1 MSTVRSTDEVQ
12 YGASKDS
19 IQYHYDIGNDFLALA
34 QEETR
39 TYSAAMWEE
48 GDTHEQAQIR
58 KLDYHIA
65 QIRAEGAE
73 RILDI
78 GCGWGPLLK
87 RLVVNQIALP
97 QIEVRLENWQ
107 DYRPDAPFDGIISL
121 GAFEH
126 FAKIDEDKIE
136 AYRRYF
142 ERCYQFLKPGGRMS
156 LQTMAYG
163 DVPRDRKH
171 KDLFIAREVFPESDL
186 PRLADITRACEML
199 FEVEYLR
206 NDRHDYVKTMRA
218 WFDKLRQNR
227 DKALKLR
234 PLEVIERYE
243 RLYRTMSYS
252 FDLGAFHLYRITF
265 RRIDPNRFG
274 SAAASCWCA
283 HPTGRWPRWRCGGR
297 ESRSPGGPSSS
308 CSRCAT
314 C

>member
-1 MSTVRSTDEVQ
+1 MSTSGAQAQV
-12 YGASKDS
+12 GASKES

-39 TYSAAMWEE
+39 TYSSAMWEE

-58 KLDYHIA
+58 KLDYHIG
-65 QIRAEGAE
+65 QIRAKGAE
-73 RILDI
+73 RVLDI
-78 GCGWGPLLK
+78 GCGWGSLVK
-87 RLVVNQIALP
+87 RLAANHGVKQVVGLTLSQEQKRYIHQAINLP

-107 DYRPDAPFDGIISL
+107 DYQPSEPFDGIISL

-142 ERCYQFLKPGGRMS
+142 KRCYDFLKPGGRMS

-186 PRLADITRACEML
+186 PYLADIVRSSEML
-199 FEVEYLR
+199 FEVEFMR

-218 WFDKLRQNR
+218 WFENLRSNR
-227 DKALKLR
+227 EKALKLV

-243 RLYRTMSYS
+243 RMYRTMSYS

-265 RRIDPNRFG
+265 RRIEPNRFG
-274 SAAASCWCA
+274 KD
-283 HPTGRWPRWRCGGR
+283 
-297 ESRSPGGPSSS
+297 
-308 CSRCAT
+308 
-314 C
+314 

>member
-1 MSTVRSTDEVQ
+1 MAIGNPGSEAP

-34 QEETR
+34 QEEHR
-39 TYSAAMWEE
+39 TYSAAMWED
-48 GDTHEQAQIR
+48 GDTHEQAQLR

-65 QIRAEGAE
+65 QIHAQGAG

-87 RLVVNQIALP
+87 RLVTSHGVQHAVGLTLSQEQVRYIQEAIALP

-107 DYRPDAPFDGIISL
+107 DYQPAEPFDGIISL

-126 FAKIDEDKIE
+126 FAKIDEDKVL

-142 ERCYQFLKPGGRMS
+142 ERCHAFLRPGARMS

-163 DVPRDRKH
+163 DVPRERKH

-227 DKALKLR
+227 AKALELQ

-265 RRIDPNRFG
+265 RRIDANRSG
-274 SAAASCWCA
+274 S
-283 HPTGRWPRWRCGGR
+283 T
-297 ESRSPGGPSSS
+297 
-308 CSRCAT
+308 
-314 C
+314 

>member
-1 MSTVRSTDEVQ
+1 MTTSGAQAQV
-12 YGASKDS
+12 GASKES

-39 TYSAAMWEE
+39 TYSSAMWED

-73 RILDI
+73 RVLDI
-78 GCGWGPLLK
+78 GCGWGSLMK
-87 RLVVNQIALP
+87 RLVVNHGVKKVVGLTLSQEQEKYIHQAIGLP
-97 QIEVRLENWQ
+97 RIEVRLENWQ
-107 DYRPDAPFDGIISL
+107 DYQPSAPFDGIISL

-126 FAKIDEDKIE
+126 FAKIDEDKLE
-136 AYRRYF
+136 AYRRFF
-142 ERCYQFLKPGGRMS
+142 ERCYGFLKPGGRMS

-186 PRLADITRACEML
+186 PYLADIVRSSEML
-199 FEVEYLR
+199 FEVEFLR

-218 WFDKLRQNR
+218 WFEKLRGNR
-227 DKALKLR
+227 EKALKLV

-243 RLYRTMSYS
+243 RMYRTMSYS

-265 RRIDPNRFG
+265 RRIEPNRFG
-274 SAAASCWCA
+274 KD
-283 HPTGRWPRWRCGGR
+283 
-297 ESRSPGGPSSS
+297 
-308 CSRCAT
+308 
-314 C
+314 

>member
-1 MSTVRSTDEVQ
+1 MSTSISQGQV
-12 YGASKDS
+12 GASKEA

-39 TYSAAMWEE
+39 TYSSAMWEE

-58 KLDYHIA
+58 KLDYHIG
-65 QIRAEGAE
+65 QIRAQGAE

-78 GCGWGPLLK
+78 GCGWGSLMK
-87 RLVVNQIALP
+87 RLVENHGVKKVVGLTLSQEQKKYIHEAIGLP

-107 DYRPDAPFDGIISL
+107 DYKPSEPFDGIISL

-126 FAKIDEDKIE
+126 FAKINEDKLE

-142 ERCYQFLKPGGRMS
+142 QRCYEFLKPGGRMS

-186 PRLADITRACEML
+186 PYLADIVRSSEML
-199 FEVEYLR
+199 FEVEFLR

-218 WFDKLRQNR
+218 WFENLRRNR
-227 DKALKLR
+227 EKALKLV
-234 PLEVIERYE
+234 PLEVVERYE
-243 RLYRTMSYS
+243 RMYRTMSYS
-252 FDLGAFHLYRITF
+252 FELGAFHLYRITF
-265 RRIDPNRFG
+265 RRIEPNRFG
-274 SAAASCWCA
+274 KD
-283 HPTGRWPRWRCGGR
+283 
-297 ESRSPGGPSSS
+297 
-308 CSRCAT
+308 
-314 C
+314 